1 MPGVCED
8 VRVGGDAVQPE
19 GSSMRDVADIVGW
32 RWAYWKPISDCC
44 VYCNRDAQGVSGLR
58 HRVLRRCVA
67 ARWLPLHWVGV
78 MLSSLL
84 ADFVCLCLPGPQ
96 QRLYRCQNN
105 AGGRAMVCRD
115 CCDHWQVVL
124 MLFVMIIPKIDFS
137 LFVVFSPAL
146 CAPALCAP

>member
-1 MPGVCED
+1 
-8 VRVGGDAVQPE
+8 
-19 GSSMRDVADIVGW
+19 
-32 RWAYWKPISDCC
+32 
-44 VYCNRDAQGVSGLR
+44 
-58 HRVLRRCVA
+58 
-67 ARWLPLHWVGV
+67 

-137 LFVVFSPAL
+137 LIVVFSTWCCSLTVVRGVKLVGWPGWWPGPGGVRAR
-146 CAPALCAP
+146 